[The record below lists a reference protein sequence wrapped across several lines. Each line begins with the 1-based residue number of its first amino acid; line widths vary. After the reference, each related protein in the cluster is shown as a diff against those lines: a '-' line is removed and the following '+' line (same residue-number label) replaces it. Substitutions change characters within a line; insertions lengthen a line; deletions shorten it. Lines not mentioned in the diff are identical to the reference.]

1 MRTGVGSIPCHV
13 ALARLWAFIDGEL
26 EPDSA
31 DEVRS
36 HLEVCKRCYPQ
47 YDFQR
52 AYFERMRRLGARPEP
67 PELRARVF
75 DCLLVEAAGSEFA

>member
-1 MRTGVGSIPCHV
+1 MRGERGIQCRE
-13 ALARLWAFIDGEL
+13 ALARLWAYIDGEL
-26 EPDSA
+26 DDISS

-52 AYFERMRRLGARPEP
+52 AYFELMRRVAQGSDPS
-67 PELRARVF
+67 ELRDRVLAS
-75 DCLLVEAAGSEFA
+75 LLADA